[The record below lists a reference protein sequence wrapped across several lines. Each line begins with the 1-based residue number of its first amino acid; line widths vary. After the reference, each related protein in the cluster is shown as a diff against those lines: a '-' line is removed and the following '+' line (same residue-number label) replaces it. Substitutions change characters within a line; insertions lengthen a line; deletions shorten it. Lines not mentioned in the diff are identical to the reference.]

1 MIRKSALIVAAAAIG
16 ISVAPGLGLGVA
28 AAQGNC
34 MPGDRIDGST
44 ANQAA
49 SKMRAAGYSDL
60 RDFAK
65 GCDNY
70 WHATGMKNGQQV
82 GVVLS
87 PQGTVMTESA
97 MTGSAPAE
105 SITTT
110 TTPMSPGYAPPPSVQ
125 SAEPRG

>member
-49 SKMRAAGYSDL
+49 AKMRAAGYTNLSG
-60 RDFAK
+60 FAK
-65 GCDNY
+65 GCDNF

-97 MTGSAPAE
+97 MNGSAPPE

-110 TTPMSPGYAPPPSVQ
+110 TTPMAPPPPMPHPTPQ
-125 SAEPRG
+125 G